1 MARWML
7 DCRKICGHPWRLGLA
22 TEPHELDALFQLRY
36 DVFVAEQGYNHVG
49 TAAGPLRDKDAIDSW
64 CEHLFLY
71 DDDHQRVV
79 GTYRVIRGT
88 EALRHGGFYA
98 SDEFDLSP
106 LEPIAHQILQG
117 GRACVAR
124 EYRSTMAF
132 QYLSYGMELLLRE
145 YQCCYLLGADSFRA
159 DVETLDRIYS
169 YVHTYKMDPEWLVH
183 PWPANRVAGL
193 QQVAVSPDDE
203 KFLPDI
209 IRMDFRLGFLACSE
223 PVWDPGFGCYDIL
236 MLGRRD
242 RFTPLYNRVVERIE
256 RQLAANRAATG
267 SAPENV

>member
-1 MARWML
+1 
-7 DCRKICGHPWRLGLA
+7 
-22 TEPHELDALFQLRY
+22 
-36 DVFVAEQGYNHVG
+36 
-49 TAAGPLRDKDAIDSW
+49 
-64 CEHLFLY
+64 
-71 DDDHQRVV
+71 
-79 GTYRVIRGT
+79 
-88 EALRHGGFYA
+88 
-98 SDEFDLSP
+98 
-106 LEPIAHQILQG
+106 
-117 GRACVAR
+117 
-124 EYRSTMAF
+124 MAF

-159 DVETLDRIYS
+159 DAETLDRIYS
-169 YVHTYKMDPEWLVH
+169 YVHTYKMDPQWWVH

-193 QQVAVSPDDE
+193 QKVAVSPEDE

-256 RQLAANRAATG
+256 RQLAANQTATG
-267 SAPENV
+267 SASENG